1 MIEVEIQAHFMI
13 ATKPSISISI
23 NGKDTVK
30 KVLSQFKG
38 VPSAAKLGQ
47 DSFIGLRFSKGA
59 DGEEFLTVYGDKTSF
74 GFKCPDKT
82 YSTIYK
88 LQEAEKGIVK
98 ETILSKSGNI
108 IKHADSD
115 EWRKFCKENK
125 TPWLLAPKDRAKTK
139 F

>member
-1 MIEVEIQAHFMI
+1 MIEVEAQSYFMV
-13 ATKPSISISI
+13 AAKPSISISI
-23 NGKDTVK
+23 NGIDTVK
-30 KVLSQFKG
+30 KILSQFKG

-47 DSFIGLRFSKGA
+47 DAFIGLRFSKGA

-88 LQEAEKGIVK
+88 IQEEERGMVK
-98 ETILSKSGNI
+98 ETILNKSGNM
-108 IKHADSD
+108 IKHSDSV
-115 EWRKFCKENK
+115 EWRKQCKEDK